1 MVPIFLW
8 YFSKHICELIDLMYM
23 SSGSTRYHFES
34 LQSNKNDE
42 PHNIRLRLMSE
53 DERDWN

>member
-1 MVPIFLW
+1 MVFHE
-8 YFSKHICELIDLMYM
+8 HICELIDLMYM

-42 PHNIRLRLMSE
+42 PHTIGLRLMSE